1 MGEVLQNK
9 VATIEKCVN
18 RIQSEMKHDWKNNYT
33 HQDALLLNLERA
45 CQATIDAANHIIK
58 SKKIGLPKQSRESFE
73 LLQHAGIISENLATE
88 MKKMVG
94 FRNIAVHD
102 YSSLNLQVVEKV
114 LKSKL
119 IYFKEFCKVVI
130 SMMA

>member
-1 MGEVLQNK
+1 MNEVIQNK
-9 VATIEKCVN
+9 VATIEKCVL
-18 RIQSEMKHDWKNNYT
+18 RIESEMSHDWKNNYT

-58 SKKIGLPKQSRESFE
+58 TKKLGLPKQNRESFD
-73 LLQHAGIISENLATE
+73 LLQQGDIINESLASE

-102 YSSLNLQVVEKV
+102 YSSLNLQVVENV
-114 LKSKL
+114 LHTKL
-119 IYFKEFCKVVI
+119 IYFKQFCESII
-130 SMMA
+130 SL

>member
-1 MGEVLQNK
+1 MNEVIQNK
-9 VATIEKCVN
+9 VATIEKCVL
-18 RIQSEMKHDWKNNYT
+18 RIESEMSHDWKNNYT

-58 SKKIGLPKQSRESFE
+58 TKKLGLPKQNRESFD
-73 LLQHAGIISENLATE
+73 LLQQGEIIDESLASE

-102 YSSLNLQVVEKV
+102 YSSLNLQVVENV
-114 LKSKL
+114 LRTKL
-119 IYFKEFCKVVI
+119 IYFKLFCESLI
-130 SMMA
+130 AIPL